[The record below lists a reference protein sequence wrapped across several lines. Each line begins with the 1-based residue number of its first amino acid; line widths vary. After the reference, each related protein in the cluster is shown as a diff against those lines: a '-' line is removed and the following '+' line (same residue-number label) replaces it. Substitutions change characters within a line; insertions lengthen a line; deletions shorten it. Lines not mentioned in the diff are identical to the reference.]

1 MNFEFYDDFDYIAI
15 LDGDITIEELNELI
29 MMDDNNN

>member
-1 MNFEFYDDFDYIAI
+1 MNFEFDNYDYMDL

-29 MMDDNNN
+29 MMDDNK